1 MWDFQASDAGA
12 VWLTEDGAIG
22 AEYGLS
28 VPTDWTSNSDGTLNP
43 NIEVVSVAGDGSNL
57 LMLGS
62 DGTLYMLSG
71 GTVSASGELGHIIDL
86 YYADGGIV
94 IEMEDGSPNAP
105 AGRQAAGRVN
115 QNKQNRRKYHVNLGR
130 QTQPVHPKRCD

>member
-1 MWDFQASDAGA
+1 MDFQASDAGA

-28 VPTDWTSNSDGTLNP
+28 APTDWISNSDGTFKP
-43 NIEVVSVAGDGSNL
+43 NIEVVAVAGDGSNL

-86 YYADGGIV
+86 YYADGGIM
-94 IEMEDGSPNAP
+94 IEMEDGSLMRLQD
-105 AGRQAAGRVN
+105 GRLQAV
-115 QNKQNRRKYHVNLGR
+115 
-130 QTQPVHPKRCD
+130 